1 MSTNQTPII
10 TTVSGRNFDTFAAA
24 IVVVIINEQEEM
36 LLLNSPK
43 RPGWWEV
50 VNGAIDAGDTVL
62 SAALREVG
70 EEAGEGVRVRPLG
83 VMHVSTFTYDP
94 NVTHMIGI
102 TYLMA
107 YQGGEIAPGDDMQG
121 SQFRWCSLADIE
133 RDELKLLAPLD
144 QAWLRERAIELYR
157 LWREQPDYPLQREL
171 NEFQKNK
178 YDLTAA
184 EGY

>member
-1 MSTNQTPII
+1 MSTKQTPIL
-10 TTVSGRNFDTFAAA
+10 TTVSGRIFDTFAAA
-24 IVVVIINEQEEM
+24 IVVVIVNEQEEI

-70 EEAGEGVRVRPLG
+70 EEAGEAVRVRPLG
-83 VMHVSTFTYDP
+83 VMHASTFTYDP

-107 YQGGEIAPGDDMQG
+107 YEGGEVVPGDDMHG
-121 SQFRWCSLADIE
+121 SQFRWCALADITRE
-133 RDELKLLAPLD
+133 NLKIIAPLD
-144 QAWLRERAIELYR
+144 QPWLRERAIELYR

-178 YDLTAA
+178 YDLA
-184 EGY
+184 ESN